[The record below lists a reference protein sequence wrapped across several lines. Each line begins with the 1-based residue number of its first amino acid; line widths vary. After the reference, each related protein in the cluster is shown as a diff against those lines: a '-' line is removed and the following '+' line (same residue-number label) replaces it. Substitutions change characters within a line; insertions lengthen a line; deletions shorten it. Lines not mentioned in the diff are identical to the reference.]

1 MHTPTSKSAIAVTL
15 TGALAAALILAFPG
29 PAPAATNST
38 SPPEVRSYCAPL
50 PPQTTILDSDLA
62 ERVQADGTT
71 LWTSTVVYALSTGQ
85 TAEAV
90 LSYTSDQTGDMSFAI
105 DGEVVV
111 FVRYAAADDSSAQFG
126 HGFGTQ
132 SWASPSLALHQEVT
146 AELLQESVGQVLM
159 RGLVPQEMKC
169 SKFGKGVV
177 AGMKYLWIGATA
189 AAGAA
194 CCAGT
199 GIIGCGACATGAAAA
214 GFAGVDAANGHCD

>member
-1 MHTPTSKSAIAVTL
+1 MHTPASKPALCVTTL
-15 TGALAAALILAFPG
+15 TGALTAALLLAIPSPAAA
-29 PAPAATNST
+29 ATT
-38 SPPEVRSYCAPL
+38 SPPTVAQYCAPL
-50 PPQTTILDSDLA
+50 PPQTSILESDLA
-62 ERVQADGTT
+62 EDVLPNGLTR
-71 LWTSTVVYALSTGQ
+71 WTSTVIYTLSTGQ

-90 LSYTSDQTGDMSFAI
+90 LSYTSDQVGDVSFAI

-111 FVRYAAADDSSAQFG
+111 FVRYAAAPDDSAARLG

-132 SWASPSLALHQEVT
+132 SWASPSLALQQEVT

-169 SKFGKGVV
+169 SKFGKGVI

-199 GIIGCGACATGAAAA
+199 GIVGCGACATGAAAA